1 MKSSTGK
8 SQRKM
13 NHKQQNENTLN
24 SLPCATMLDEM
35 KDEG

>member
-13 NHKQQNENTLN
+13 NYTQQNENSLN
-24 SLPCATMLDEM
+24 SLTSATMLDEM